1 MPFLHSGQVRHAGGA
16 FISRDH
22 VAARRRPGP
31 RWADP
36 ARYDAGVRIVSLCP
50 SLTEL
55 VFDLGLG
62 ANLVG
67 VTEYCVHPA
76 DGVRD
81 LEKVGGTKTP
91 DVARIA
97 ALAPDLVL
105 LNEEE
110 NRREDARALAE
121 AGLRCHVSFPRDTP
135 ETAAMVRDI
144 GAALGAAAAAE
155 RIARDIEQRTARV
168 RAEARGAREVLWA
181 YLIWRKPWMSVNA
194 DTFAHALLA
203 QAGGRNVFAE
213 RAERYPVIAPEEL
226 AAARPELVLLCS
238 EPFPFED
245 KHARE
250 LAEATGLPRERF
262 VLADGEYL
270 SWHGSRT
277 PAGIDYA
284 AGLIARARAQ
294 GSLRD

>member
-1 MPFLHSGQVRHAGGA
+1 M
-16 FISRDH
+16 
-22 VAARRRPGP
+22 RRMR
-31 RWADP
+31 
-36 ARYDAGVRIVSLCP
+36 VVSLCP

-62 ANLVG
+62 DSLVG

-76 DGVRD
+76 EGVRRV
-81 LEKVGGTKTP
+81 EKVGGTKTP

-110 NRREDARALAE
+110 NRREDAESLTA
-121 AGLRCHVSFPRDTP
+121 AGVPCHVSFPRDVAG
-135 ETAAMVRDI
+135 TAAMVRD
-144 GAALGAAAAAE
+144 LGAVLGAGAAAE
-155 RIARDIEQRTARV
+155 RIARDIEQRSERV
-168 RAEARGAREVLWA
+168 RAAARGAREVPWA

-194 DTFAHALLA
+194 DTFAHALLS
-203 QAGGRNVFAE
+203 QAGGRNVFAS
-213 RAERYPVIAPEEL
+213 RAERYPVVTPEEL
-226 AAARPELVLLCS
+226 AAADPQLVLLCS

-245 KHARE
+245 RHARE
-250 LAEATGLPRERF
+250 LSEATGLPLPRF
-262 VLADGEYL
+262 RLADGEYL

-284 AGLIARARAQ
+284 AALIASAR
-294 GSLRD
+294 

>member
-1 MPFLHSGQVRHAGGA
+1 M
-16 FISRDH
+16 
-22 VAARRRPGP
+22 RRMR
-31 RWADP
+31 
-36 ARYDAGVRIVSLCP
+36 VVSLCP

-62 ANLVG
+62 DSLVG

-76 DGVRD
+76 EGVRRV
-81 LEKVGGTKTP
+81 EKVGGTKTP

-110 NRREDARALAE
+110 NRREDAEALTA
-121 AGLRCHVSFPRDTP
+121 AGVPCHVSFPRDAL

-144 GAALGAAAAAE
+144 GAALDSADAAE
-155 RIARDIEQRTARV
+155 SIARDIEQRRERV
-168 RAEARGAREVLWA
+168 LAAARGAREVSWA

-194 DTFAHALLA
+194 DTFAHALLS
-203 QAGGRNVFAE
+203 QAGGRNVFAS
-213 RAERYPVIAPEEL
+213 RDERYPVVTPEEL
-226 AAARPELVLLCS
+226 AAADPELVLLCS

-245 KHARE
+245 RHARE
-250 LAEATGLPRERF
+250 LSEATGLPLQRF
-262 VLADGEYL
+262 RLADGEYL

-284 AGLIARARAQ
+284 AGLIASVR
-294 GSLRD
+294 